1 MFFNSIMD
9 VINFITNFIQ
19 ENTLFVVFIFMFVY
33 YVCSNNYY
41 SENFHNEN
49 DDCTITLIL
58 FFAPWCPHCKEV
70 KPIFDELQNE
80 YSGDKKVKIV
90 LVNGDE
96 DKKSINENN
105 VTSYPTIKL
114 KKKNVEDTFNGARTK
129 ENFKKVIEE
138 YKNQ

>member
-1 MFFNSIMD
+1 MD

-19 ENTLFVVFIFMFVY
+19 ENILFVVFIFMFVY

-41 SENFHNEN
+41 SENFHNEE
-49 DDCTITLIL
+49 DDIIILIL

-70 KPIFDELQNE
+70 KPIFDELQKE

-129 ENFKKVIEE
+129 ENFVSFIKE
-138 YKNQ
+138 YKN

>member
-1 MFFNSIMD
+1 MD

-19 ENTLFVVFIFMFVY
+19 ENTLFVVFIVIFVY

-41 SENFHNEN
+41 SENFHNEE
-49 DDCTITLIL
+49 DDTITLIL

-70 KPIFDELQNE
+70 KPVFEKLQNE
-80 YSGDKKVKIV
+80 YSDDKKVKIV

-96 DKKSINENN
+96 DKKSIKENN
-105 VTSYPTIKL
+105 VSSYPTIKL

-129 ENFKKVIEE
+129 ENLENFIED
-138 YKNQ
+138 YKN

>member
-41 SENFHNEN
+41 SENYEN

-70 KPIFDELQNE
+70 KPVFEKLQNE

-114 KKKNVEDTFNGARTK
+114 KKKNVEHEFDGARTK
-129 ENFKKVIEE
+129 DKLMSYIEE
-138 YKNQ
+138 YKN